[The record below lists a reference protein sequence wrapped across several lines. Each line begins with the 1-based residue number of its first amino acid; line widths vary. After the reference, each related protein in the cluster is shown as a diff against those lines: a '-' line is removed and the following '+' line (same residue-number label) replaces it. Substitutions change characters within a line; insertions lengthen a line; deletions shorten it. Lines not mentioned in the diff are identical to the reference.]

1 MRIAVAGGT
10 GAVGRLVVER
20 AEAAGHEVRVLS
32 RSTGV
37 DLEHGTGLDFVG
49 VDAVIDASGVQ
60 TTSAK
65 RSIEFFT
72 KVTGHLLS
80 AEADAGV
87 GHHVA
92 LSILGAADAP
102 HGYYAGKAAQE
113 QAVASGPVP
122 WSILRAA
129 QFFEFAHQV
138 ATKVGPLVMV
148 PAMRSQPLAASEV
161 ATRLVEIA
169 EAGPMGDAADLAGP
183 REERMVELS
192 RAWWAATGARGR
204 IIEVPIPGGFG
215 KAIRSGAILPGPDAQ
230 LTTQTFEEWL
240 RAETAGS

>member
-10 GAVGRLVVER
+10 GAVGRLVVTL

-37 DLEHGTGLDFVG
+37 DLEHGTGLDLTG
-49 VDAVIDASGVQ
+49 VDVVIDASGVQ

-65 RSIEFFT
+65 RSVEFFT
-72 KVTGHLLS
+72 KVTGHLLA

-92 LSILGAADAP
+92 LSILGAAHAP

-113 QAVASGPVP
+113 HAVSAGRVP

-138 ATKVGPLVMV
+138 ATKVGPLVIV
-148 PAMRSQPLAASEV
+148 PAMRSQPLAARDV
-161 ATRLVEIA
+161 AARLVEIA
-169 EAGPMGDAADLAGP
+169 EAGPMGNAADLAGP
-183 REERMVELS
+183 REVRMVELT
-192 RAWWAATGARGR
+192 RAWWAATGSRGR
-204 IIEVPIPGGFG
+204 VIEVPIPGGFG
-215 KAIRSGAILPGPDAQ
+215 RAIRSGAILPGPDAQ
-230 LTTQTFEEWL
+230 LTTHTFEEWL
-240 RAETAGS
+240 CAETAVS